1 MGKSTFHYDKG
12 AFKIKVTSDIKKK
25 FDKYQKMLLDPTGAY
40 TRMMSDLKSRVPG
53 QVADAVREVYII
65 KRGEILPSKK
75 KTKIKKAGYIGIKG
89 QTLAD
94 LKLYYEGRT
103 LTFMHFAFTK
113 KIVKKAKN
121 YKTKPNEDKSKRHNY
136 KVTLKV
142 KKSGNF
148 YKHKSLSKKEYGSPF
163 IFRTPQGLE
172 MPFHRIKG
180 TTNSENKYYIKT
192 SKKHKGEQ
200 GRPNERIESIRS
212 LSLPQMVDNRD
223 VRKVLS
229 PALSKLVEERFNHHF
244 SDYNHDCINKIN
256 SIQG

>member
-1 MGKSTFHYDKG
+1 MGKSTFSYDKNG
-12 AFKIKVTSDIKKK
+12 LKIKVTSDIKKK

-53 QVADAVREVYII
+53 RVADAVREVYII
-65 KRGEILPSKK
+65 KKSEILPSKK

-89 QTLAD
+89 QTIAD

-103 LTFMHFAFTK
+103 LTFMHFNFTPK
-113 KIVKKAKN
+113 KVQKKH
-121 YKTKPNEDKSKRHNY
+121 DY
-136 KVTLKV
+136 KVKLKV
-142 KKSGNF
+142 KNSGNF

-163 IFRTPQGLE
+163 IFKTPQGLE
-172 MPFHRIKG
+172 MPFHRVKG

-244 SDYNHDCINKIN
+244 SDYNHECIKKIN